1 MINVK
6 TVNSTELNSAEAR
19 LVSAMQALGD
29 KTRFRMFKLMLQD
42 RDMCVSEIAATLGL
56 SVPAVSQHFRIF
68 EYVGLVDKHR
78 DGQKVCYELKHG
90 SRLVQEF
97 KEILKEGENA

>member
-6 TVNSTELNSAEAR
+6 SLVNTELNTNEAR
-19 LVSAMQALGD
+19 LVNAMQALGD
-29 KTRFRMFKLMLQD
+29 KTRFRMFKLMIQD
-42 RDMCVSEIAATLGL
+42 SDMCVSEIAASLGL

-78 DGQKVCYELKHG
+78 DGQKVCYELKHDNK
-90 SRLVQEF
+90 LVQEF
-97 KEILKEGENA
+97 REILEEGENA